1 MTDAL
6 QRATLSDLTISRR
19 QFIQHAGA
27 FGLASLGQ
35 LAFAA
40 TPGDRKFVLVILRGA
55 MDGLAAVAPYGD
67 AAYRSARGRLAF
79 DPPGS
84 GATGLLPLVDGFGL
98 HPHLPFLHELWR
110 EREMAFMHACATP
123 YRDRSHFDGQD
134 VLESGSNRVF
144 SATDGWL
151 NRALAARPELS
162 PHRDP
167 RRDPHRDPY
176 PAPNRE
182 GIAIAATVP
191 LVLRGAAP
199 SSSWAPS
206 NAPSAG
212 PDTLARLMDL
222 YAGDALLA
230 PALASAVHN
239 QQTVSESPMMAA
251 GGERP
256 NTGAQVRMAEAAARL
271 LVAPNG
277 PAAAVLSLDGWD
289 THANQGT
296 LQGALALRLAAL
308 DSSLRALKSGL
319 GSQWTN
325 TVVVVATEFGRTVAE
340 NGTGGTDHGTGSVAF
355 VLGGAVRGAQMLGD
369 WPTLARSALYEGRD
383 LAPVND
389 LRGLLM
395 SVLSEHWSID
405 PERLQRQVFPGVGRV
420 QTHPR
425 LVV

>member
-1 MTDAL
+1 
-6 QRATLSDLTISRR
+6 
-19 QFIQHAGA
+19 
-27 FGLASLGQ
+27 
-35 LAFAA
+35 
-40 TPGDRKFVLVILRGA
+40 VILRGA

-67 AAYRSARGRLAF
+67 AAYRSARGRLAI

-84 GATGLLPLVDGFGL
+84 GDTGLLPLVDGFGL
-98 HPHLPFLHELWR
+98 NPRLPFLHELWR

-151 NRALAARPELS
+151 NRALAARPNQA
-162 PHRDP
+162 PNQ
-167 RRDPHRDPY
+167 
-176 PAPNRE
+176 APNRE
-182 GIAIAATVP
+182 GIAIATTVP

-212 PDTLARLMDL
+212 QDTLARLMDL

-239 QQTVSESPMMAA
+239 QQTVSDSPIMAA

-256 NTGAQVRMAEAAARL
+256 NTGVQVRLAEAAARL

-296 LQGALALRLAAL
+296 LQGALALRLAGL
-308 DSSLRALKSGL
+308 DNSLRALKSGL
-319 GSQWTN
+319 GPRWAD

-340 NGTGGTDHGTGSVAF
+340 NGTGGTDHGTGSLAF

-395 SVLSEHWSID
+395 AVLSEHWSIE
-405 PERLQRQVFPGVGRV
+405 PEMLQRQVFPGVG
-420 QTHPR
+420 QIQKFPR

>member
-1 MTDAL
+1 MPD
-6 QRATLSDLTISRR
+6 TLNELLLGNRTISRR
-19 QFIQHAGA
+19 RMLQHTGA
-27 FGLASLGQ
+27 LGLASLNP

-40 TPGDRKFVLVILRGA
+40 APGDRKLVLVILRGA

-67 AAYRSARGRLAF
+67 PAYRSARGRLAF

-84 GATGLLPLVDGFGL
+84 GDTGLLPLVDGFGL
-98 HPHLPFLHELWR
+98 HPRLPFLHELWR
-110 EREMAFMHACATP
+110 DREMAFMHACATS
-123 YRDRSHFDGQD
+123 YRERSHFDGQD
-134 VLESGSNRVF
+134 VLESGANRVF
-144 SATDGWL
+144 STTDGWL
-151 NRALAARPELS
+151 NRALSARPDRAS
-162 PHRDP
+162 NQS
-167 RRDPHRDPY
+167 
-176 PAPNRE
+176 PNRE

-191 LVLRGAAP
+191 LVLRGPAP
-199 SSSWAPS
+199 NSSWAPS
-206 NAPSAG
+206 IAPSAAQ
-212 PDTLARLMDL
+212 DTLARLMDL

-239 QQTVSESPMMAA
+239 QQTVSESPMLTA

-256 NTGAQVRMAEAAARL
+256 NASAQIRMAEAAARL

-319 GSQWTN
+319 GQQWTD
-325 TVVVVATEFGRTVAE
+325 TVVIVATEFGRTVAE
-340 NGTGGTDHGTGSVAF
+340 NGTGGTDHGTGSLAF
-355 VLGGAVRGAQMLGD
+355 VLGGAVRGARMLGD

-383 LAPVND
+383 LAPIND

-395 SVLSEHWSID
+395 AVLSEHWGIEHD
-405 PERLQRQVFPGVGRV
+405 VLQRQVFPGVGRA
-420 QTHPR
+420 QTISQ
-425 LVV
+425 LIV

>member
-6 QRATLSDLTISRR
+6 KGAMLADLTISRR
-19 QFIQHAGA
+19 RLLQQAGA
-27 FGLASLGQ
+27 LWLASFSHLS
-35 LAFAA
+35 FAA

-84 GATGLLPLVDGFGL
+84 GDTGLLPLVDGFGL
-98 HPHLPFLHELWR
+98 NPRLPFLHELWR

-134 VLESGSNRVF
+134 VLESGANRVF
-144 SATDGWL
+144 SAADGWL
-151 NRALAARPELS
+151 NRALAARPDHS
-162 PHRDP
+162 
-167 RRDPHRDPY
+167 
-176 PAPNRE
+176 PNRE

-206 NAPSAG
+206 NAPTAAQ
-212 PDTLARLMDL
+212 DTLARLMDL

-239 QQTVSESPMMAA
+239 QQTVSESPIMAT

-256 NTGAQVRMAEAAARL
+256 NTSAQVRMAEAAARL

-296 LQGALALRLAAL
+296 LQGALALRLAGL
-308 DSSLRALKSGL
+308 DSSLRALRSGL
-319 GSQWTN
+319 GPQWAN

-340 NGTGGTDHGTGSVAF
+340 NGTGGTDHGTGSLAF
-355 VLGGAVRGAQMLGD
+355 VLGGAVRGGRMLGD

-395 SVLSEHWSID
+395 AALSEHWRIEPD
-405 PERLQRQVFPGVGRV
+405 LLQRQVFPGVGRIKTLPQLIV
-420 QTHPR
+420 
-425 LVV
+425 

>member
-19 QFIQHAGA
+19 QFIQQTSAM
-27 FGLASLGQ
+27 GLAGLSHRS
-35 LAFAA
+35 FAA
-40 TPGDRKFVLVILRGA
+40 TPGDRKFVFVILRGA

-67 AAYRSARGRLAF
+67 VAYRSARGRLAF

-84 GATGLLPLVDGFGL
+84 GDTGLLPLVDGFGL
-98 HPHLPFLHELWR
+98 NPRLPFLHELWR

-151 NRALAARPELS
+151 NRALAARPD
-162 PHRDP
+162 HT
-167 RRDPHRDPY
+167 
-176 PAPNRE
+176 PNRE
-182 GIAIAATVP
+182 GIAISATVP

-212 PDTLARLMDL
+212 QDTLARLMDL

-239 QQTVSESPMMAA
+239 QQTVSDSPIMAA

-256 NTGAQVRMAEAAARL
+256 NTGVQVRLAEAAARL

-296 LQGALALRLAAL
+296 LQGALALRLAGL
-308 DSSLRALKSGL
+308 DNSLRALKSGL
-319 GSQWTN
+319 GPRWAD

-340 NGTGGTDHGTGSVAF
+340 NGTGGTDHGTGSLAF
-355 VLGGAVRGAQMLGD
+355 VLGGAVRGARMLGD

-395 SVLSEHWSID
+395 AVLSEHWSIE
-405 PERLQRQVFPGVGRV
+405 PEMLQRQVFPGVG
-420 QTHPR
+420 QIQKFPR

>member
-1 MTDAL
+1 MTD
-6 QRATLSDLTISRR
+6 TLKGPLLNDLTTSRR
-19 QFIQHAGA
+19 QFLQQTGA
-27 FGLASLGQ
+27 LGLASLGQ

-40 TPGDRKFVLVILRGA
+40 TPGDRKFVFVILRGA

-84 GATGLLPLVDGFGL
+84 GDTGLLPLVDGFGL
-98 HPHLPFLHELWR
+98 NPRLSFLHELWR
-110 EREMAFMHACATP
+110 DREMAFMHACATP

-134 VLESGSNRVF
+134 VLESGANRVF

-151 NRALAARPELS
+151 NRALAARPNQAAK
-162 PHRDP
+162 H
-167 RRDPHRDPY
+167 
-176 PAPNRE
+176 APNRE

-206 NAPSAG
+206 NAPSAAQ
-212 PDTLARLMDL
+212 DTLARLMDL

-230 PALASAVHN
+230 PVLASAVHN

-251 GGERP
+251 GGEHP
-256 NTGAQVRMAEAAARL
+256 NNSAQIRMAEAAARL
-271 LVAPNG
+271 LIAPNG

-296 LQGALALRLAAL
+296 VQGALALRLAGL

-319 GSQWTN
+319 GPQWAD

-340 NGTGGTDHGTGSVAF
+340 NGTGGTDHGTGSLAF
-355 VLGGAVRGAQMLGD
+355 VLGGAVRGARMLGD

-395 SVLSEHWSID
+395 AVLSEHWEID
-405 PERLQRQVFPGVGRV
+405 ADVLQRQVFPGVGRT
-420 QTHPR
+420 QTFPQ
-425 LVV
+425 LIV

>member
-1 MTDAL
+1 
-6 QRATLSDLTISRR
+6 
-19 QFIQHAGA
+19 
-27 FGLASLGQ
+27 
-35 LAFAA
+35 
-40 TPGDRKFVLVILRGA
+40 
-55 MDGLAAVAPYGD
+55 
-67 AAYRSARGRLAF
+67 
-79 DPPGS
+79 
-84 GATGLLPLVDGFGL
+84 
-98 HPHLPFLHELWR
+98 
-110 EREMAFMHACATP
+110 MAFMHACATP

-151 NRALAARPELS
+151 NRALAVRPDHA
-162 PHRDP
+162 PNHP
-167 RRDPHRDPY
+167 PKH
-176 PAPNRE
+176 APNRE

-191 LVLRGAAP
+191 LVLRGPAP

-206 NAPSAG
+206 NSPAAAQ
-212 PDTLARLMDL
+212 DTLARLMDL
-222 YAGDALLA
+222 YAGDTLLA

-239 QQTVSESPMMAA
+239 QQTVAESPMMAA
-251 GGERP
+251 AGERLSS
-256 NTGAQVRMAEAAARL
+256 GAQVRMAEAAARL

-319 GSQWTN
+319 GPQWAD

-340 NGTGGTDHGTGSVAF
+340 NGTGGTDHGTGSLAF
-355 VLGGAVRGAQMLGD
+355 VLGGAVRGARMLGD

-395 SVLSEHWSID
+395 AVLSEHWGIEPD
-405 PERLQRQVFPGVGRV
+405 LLQRQVFPGVGR
-420 QTHPR
+420 TPMMAR
-425 LVV
+425 LIG

>member
-1 MTDAL
+1 
-6 QRATLSDLTISRR
+6 
-19 QFIQHAGA
+19 
-27 FGLASLGQ
+27 
-35 LAFAA
+35 
-40 TPGDRKFVLVILRGA
+40 
-55 MDGLAAVAPYGD
+55 
-67 AAYRSARGRLAF
+67 
-79 DPPGS
+79 
-84 GATGLLPLVDGFGL
+84 
-98 HPHLPFLHELWR
+98 
-110 EREMAFMHACATP
+110 MHACATP

-134 VLESGSNRVF
+134 VLESGANRVF

-151 NRALAARPELS
+151 NRALLARPNYATE
-162 PHRDP
+162 HA
-167 RRDPHRDPY
+167 H
-176 PAPNRE
+176 NRE

-191 LVLRGAAP
+191 LVLRGPAP

-206 NAPSAG
+206 TAPSAAQ
-212 PDTLARLMDL
+212 DTLARLMDL

-239 QQTVSESPMMAA
+239 QQTVAESPMMTA

-256 NTGAQVRMAEAAARL
+256 NTSAQVRMAEAAARL

-296 LQGALALRLAAL
+296 LQGALALRLTGL

-319 GSQWTN
+319 GPQWAD

-340 NGTGGTDHGTGSVAF
+340 NGTGGTDHGTGSLAL
-355 VLGGAVRGAQMLGD
+355 VLGGAVRGARMLGD

-395 SVLSEHWSID
+395 AVLSEHWGIE
-405 PERLQRQVFPGVGRV
+405 PHVLQRQVFPGVGRM
-420 QTHPR
+420 QTFPQ
-425 LVV
+425 LIV

>member
-1 MTDAL
+1 MTNWLTD
-6 QRATLSDLTISRR
+6 RTISRR
-19 QFIQHAGA
+19 RLLQQAGA
-27 FGLASLGQ
+27 LGLASLGH
-35 LAFAA
+35 LSFAA
-40 TPGDRKFVLVILRGA
+40 TPGDRKFVFVILRGA

-84 GATGLLPLVDGFGL
+84 GDTGLLPLLDGFGL
-98 HPHLPFLHELWR
+98 NPRLPFLHELWR
-110 EREMAFMHACATP
+110 DREMAFMHACATP

-134 VLESGSNRVF
+134 VLESGANRVF

-151 NRALAARPELS
+151 NRALLARPNYATE
-162 PHRDP
+162 HA
-167 RRDPHRDPY
+167 H
-176 PAPNRE
+176 NRE

-191 LVLRGAAP
+191 LVLRGPAP

-206 NAPSAG
+206 TAPSAAQ
-212 PDTLARLMDL
+212 DTLARLMDL

-230 PALASAVHN
+230 PALASAMHN
-239 QQTVSESPMMAA
+239 QQTVAESPMMTA

-256 NTGAQVRMAEAAARL
+256 NTSAQVRMAEAAARL

-296 LQGALALRLAAL
+296 LQGALALRLTGL

-319 GSQWTN
+319 GPQWAD

-340 NGTGGTDHGTGSVAF
+340 NGTGGTDHGTGSLAL
-355 VLGGAVRGAQMLGD
+355 VLGGAVRGARMLGD

-395 SVLSEHWSID
+395 AVLSEHWGIE
-405 PERLQRQVFPGVGRV
+405 PHVLQRQVFPGVGRM
-420 QTHPR
+420 QTFPQ
-425 LVV
+425 LIV

>member
-6 QRATLSDLTISRR
+6 NRPMLTDRMISRR
-19 QFIQHAGA
+19 RLLQQAGA
-27 FGLASLGQ
+27 LGLTSLSQ
-35 LAFAA
+35 LSFAA
-40 TPGDRKFVLVILRGA
+40 TPGDRKFVFVILRGA

-67 AAYRSARGRLAF
+67 AAYRSVRGRLAF
-79 DPPGS
+79 DPPGT
-84 GATGLLPLVDGFGL
+84 GDTGLLPLVDGFGL
-98 HPHLPFLHELWR
+98 NPRLPFLYELWR
-110 EREMAFMHACATP
+110 DREMAFMHACATP

-151 NRALAARPELS
+151 NRALAVRPDHA
-162 PHRDP
+162 PQHAP
-167 RRDPHRDPY
+167 KH
-176 PAPNRE
+176 APNRE

-191 LVLRGAAP
+191 LVLRGPAP

-206 NAPSAG
+206 NAPSAAQ
-212 PDTLARLMDL
+212 DTLARLMDL

-239 QQTVSESPMMAA
+239 QQTVAESPMMAVA
-251 GGERP
+251 RERP

-319 GSQWTN
+319 GPQWAE

-340 NGTGGTDHGTGSVAF
+340 NGTGGTDHGTGSLAF
-355 VLGGAVRGAQMLGD
+355 VLGGAVRGARMLGD

-395 SVLSEHWSID
+395 AVLSEHWSIEPD
-405 PERLQRQVFPGVGRV
+405 LLQRRVFPGVGRTPMV
-420 QTHPR
+420 TR
-425 LVV
+425 LIG

>member
-6 QRATLSDLTISRR
+6 KGLMLTDRTISRR
-19 QFIQHAGA
+19 RLLQHAGA
-27 FGLASLGQ
+27 LGLASFGH

-40 TPGDRKFVLVILRGA
+40 TPGDRKFVFVILRGA

-84 GATGLLPLVDGFGL
+84 GDTGLLPLVDGFGL
-98 HPHLPFLHELWR
+98 NPRLPFLHELWR
-110 EREMAFMHACATP
+110 NREMAFMHACATP

-134 VLESGSNRVF
+134 VLESGANRVF

-151 NRALAARPELS
+151 NRALLARPNHATEQA
-162 PHRDP
+162 PKH
-167 RRDPHRDPY
+167 
-176 PAPNRE
+176 APNRE

-191 LVLRGAAP
+191 LVLRGPAP

-206 NAPSAG
+206 TAPSAAQ
-212 PDTLARLMDL
+212 DTLARLMDL

-239 QQTVSESPMMAA
+239 QQTVAESPMMTA

-256 NTGAQVRMAEAAARL
+256 NTSAQVRMAEAAARL

-296 LQGALALRLAAL
+296 LQGALALRLTGL

-319 GSQWTN
+319 GPQWAD

-340 NGTGGTDHGTGSVAF
+340 NGTGGTDHGTGSLAF
-355 VLGGAVRGAQMLGD
+355 VLGGAVHGARMLGD

-395 SVLSEHWSID
+395 AVLSEHWRIESD
-405 PERLQRQVFPGVGRV
+405 VLQRQVFPGVGRT
-420 QTHPR
+420 QTFPN

>member
-6 QRATLSDLTISRR
+6 KGAMLADLTISRR
-19 QFIQHAGA
+19 RLLQQAGA
-27 FGLASLGQ
+27 LGLASFSHLS
-35 LAFAA
+35 FAA

-84 GATGLLPLVDGFGL
+84 GDTGLLPLVDGFGL
-98 HPHLPFLHELWR
+98 NPRLPFLHELWR

-134 VLESGSNRVF
+134 VLESGANRVF
-144 SATDGWL
+144 SAADGWL
-151 NRALAARPELS
+151 NRALAARPDHTANHTPNHS
-162 PHRDP
+162 
-167 RRDPHRDPY
+167 
-176 PAPNRE
+176 PNRE

-206 NAPSAG
+206 NAPTAAR
-212 PDTLARLMDL
+212 DTLARLMDL

-239 QQTVSESPMMAA
+239 QQTVSESPIMAT

-256 NTGAQVRMAEAAARL
+256 NTSAQVRMAEAAARL

-296 LQGALALRLAAL
+296 LQGALALRLAGL

-319 GSQWTN
+319 GSQWAN

-340 NGTGGTDHGTGSVAF
+340 NGTGGTDHGTGSLAF
-355 VLGGAVRGAQMLGD
+355 VLGGAVRGGRMLGD

-395 SVLSEHWSID
+395 AALSEHWRIEPD
-405 PERLQRQVFPGVGRV
+405 LLQRQVFPGAERMKTLPQLIV
-420 QTHPR
+420 
-425 LVV
+425 